1 MELRW
6 RVENT
11 IVETGKGLGV
21 GEDRKVEAAGAS
33 EGRTDELCLW
43 AQNGRRHVQVNME
56 KKI

>member
-1 MELRW
+1 M
-6 RVENT
+6 
-11 IVETGKGLGV
+11 ETGKGLGD
-21 GEDRKVEAAGAS
+21 GEDRKVDAAGAS